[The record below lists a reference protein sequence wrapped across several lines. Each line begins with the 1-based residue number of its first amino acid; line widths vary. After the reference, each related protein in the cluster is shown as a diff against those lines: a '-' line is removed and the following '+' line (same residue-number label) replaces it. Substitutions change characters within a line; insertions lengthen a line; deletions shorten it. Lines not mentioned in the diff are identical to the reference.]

1 MAAYKIEV
9 SEEAK
14 LDLLHYSAFERRII
28 TSEIRAQLADQ
39 PMVETKNRKP
49 LRNNPLASWELRVG
63 RYRVFYEVA
72 TTVRIVAI
80 LAVGHK
86 EHNLLLIRGKEVKL

>member
-1 MAAYKIEV
+1 MAAYEIEV
-9 SEEAK
+9 SEAAK
-14 LDLLHYSAFERRII
+14 IDLSYYSAFERKII

-49 LRNNPLASWELRVG
+49 LRDNPLASWELRVG

-72 TTVRIVAI
+72 ETVRIVAI

-86 EHNLLLIRGKEVKL
+86 EHNVLLIRGKEVKI

>member
-1 MAAYKIEV
+1 MAIYEIEV

-14 LDLLHYSAFERRII
+14 LDLSYYSAFERKII
-28 TSEIRAQLADQ
+28 TSEIRTQLSDQ
-39 PMVETKNRKP
+39 PMMETKNRKP
-49 LRNNPLASWELRVG
+49 LRDNPLSSWELRIG

-72 TTVRIVAI
+72 QTVRIVAI

-86 EHNLLLIRGKEVKL
+86 EHNILLIRGREVKL

>member
-1 MAAYKIEV
+1 MATYEIEV

-14 LDLLHYSAFERRII
+14 QDLLYYSAFERKII
-28 TSEIRAQLADQ
+28 TSEIRAQLAVQ
-39 PMVETKNRKP
+39 PMMETKNRKP
-49 LRNNPLASWELRVG
+49 LRDNPLASWELRVG

-72 TTVRIVAI
+72 QAVRIVAI

-86 EHNLLLIRGKEVKL
+86 EHNVLLIRGREVKL

>member
-1 MAAYKIEV
+1 MGAYEIEV

-14 LDLLHYSAFERRII
+14 LDLLHYSAFERKII

-49 LRNNPLASWELRVG
+49 LRDNPLASWELRVG

-72 TTVRIVAI
+72 QTVRIVAI

-86 EHNLLLIRGKEVKL
+86 EHTPDDPGQRG

>member
-1 MAAYKIEV
+1 MTTYEIEV

-14 LDLLHYSAFERRII
+14 LDLLHYSAFERKII
-28 TSEIRAQLADQ
+28 TSEIRAQLANQ
-39 PMVETKNRKP
+39 PTVETKNRKP
-49 LRNNPLASWELRVG
+49 LRDNPLASWELRVG

-72 TTVRIVAI
+72 QTVRIVAI

-86 EHNLLLIRGKEVKL
+86 EHNVLMIRGREVKL